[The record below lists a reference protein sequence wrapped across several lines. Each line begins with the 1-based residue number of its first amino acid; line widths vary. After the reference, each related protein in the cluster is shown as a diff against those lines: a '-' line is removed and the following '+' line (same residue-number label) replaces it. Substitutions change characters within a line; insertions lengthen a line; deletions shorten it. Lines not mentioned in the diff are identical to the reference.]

1 MRIHIYI
8 QAVPYPRHTTGGRG
22 TVLWLTHD
30 HGRGCWNAGPYLH
43 PYIYILTV
51 CMYVRT
57 YVCMYVCRYVCTY
70 VRTYVCMYVCD
81 SFIFKYIYIYTYISV
96 SYMYVEIEMVFFQ
109 LDRCSSHFTYLH
121 IYVHVYSY
129 MMRLTSSMGG
139 SARLHQGQRLSPA
152 ALVEVGLSTLFCG
165 WSEILQGKFEPT
177 DVYNLQY
184 IYICIQLYSIY
195 ISHIYICIQ
204 SIICV

>member
-1 MRIHIYI
+1 MRIHTYIYT
-8 QAVPYPRHTTGGRG
+8 QAVPYPRHTTGGGGQYYGWPMTMAGGVG
-22 TVLWLTHD
+22 TLDHIYTHI
-30 HGRGCWNAGPYLH
+30 
-43 PYIYILTV
+43 YIYSLYV

-57 YVCMYVCRYVCTY
+57 YACMFVCM
-70 VRTYVCMYVCD
+70 YVCMYVC
-81 SFIFKYIYIYTYISV
+81 KHRYIYIYISV

-109 LDRCSSHFTYLH
+109 LDRCSSHVIYWH

-129 MMRLTSSMGG
+129 MMCLTSSMGG
-139 SARLHQGQRLSPA
+139 SARLHQGQRLPRA
-152 ALVEVGLSTLFCG
+152 ALVEVGLSTLVCG

-177 DVYNLQY
+177 DVYILQY

-195 ISHIYICIQ
+195 ISHTYIYICIQ